1 MTKYK
6 GQRIAQIKKECDEVA
21 TMLSTKNENY
31 GDSAVNPIQI
41 FSKLS
46 ASEAILARIDDKLS
60 RIANCGLNDN
70 TEDTLTDLIGY
81 LVLLKIARE
90 NEK

>member
-1 MTKYK
+1 MTSMKMK
-6 GQRIAQIKKECDEVA
+6 IVKECTFISD
-21 TMLSTKNENY
+21 MLCEKNEAY
-31 GDSAVNPIQI
+31 GDSAVAPIQI
-41 FSKLS
+41 FSRLD
-46 ASEAILARIDDKLS
+46 ASEGILARIDDKLS
-60 RIANCGLNDN
+60 RIANSGLNDS